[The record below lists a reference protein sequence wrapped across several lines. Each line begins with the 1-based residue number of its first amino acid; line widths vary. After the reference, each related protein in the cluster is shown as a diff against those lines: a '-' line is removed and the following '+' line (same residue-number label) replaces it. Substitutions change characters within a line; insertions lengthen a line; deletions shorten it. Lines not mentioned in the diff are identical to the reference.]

1 MILMV
6 LSMLK
11 TLVFKNSGKK
21 SLMSPEKYKD
31 EREKRLGKQRWLV
44 IKNKKTIVWLC
55 INKTNILKIHL
66 QIGLKFFKLGKQGK
80 G

>member
-44 IKNKKTIVWLC
+44 IKNKTIVWFC

-66 QIGLKFFKLGKQGK
+66 QIGLKFSKLGKQGE